1 MALRIN
7 LITSQQLK
15 IQKNYINYLIL
26 ETICSHFLVQF
37 RKTTTTLVLILIIKI
52 IILPCQLRHLIK
64 NYIFCWILQH
74 LNDPCETCETFFLL
88 LIRQSCSGLSSLH
101 HWDGSE
107 RLSRKISYQ
116 VVLEV
121 LWVLVH
127 PHLEIPYHPSLLV
140 VLETHNRNKYCLNFY
155 ILCHSIQIHCNM
167 EKVRKFDLSCTFL
180 TFYLFFAVRLNQCS
194 FASFAVQNNFVFILY
209 WAVWQPLS
217 SHWFKQ

>member
-1 MALRIN
+1 MF
-7 LITSQQLK
+7 TFFGSV
-15 IQKNYINYLIL
+15 QKNNNNTSTNTNNKNNNLTMSVKTFDKKLY
-26 ETICSHFLVQF
+26 FL
-37 RKTTTTLVLILIIKI
+37 LNL
-52 IILPCQLRHLIK
+52 
-64 NYIFCWILQH
+64 WILQH

-209 WAVWQPLS
+209 WALWQPLS
-217 SHWFKQ
+217 SH

>member
-1 MALRIN
+1 MF
-7 LITSQQLK
+7 TFFGSV
-15 IQKNYINYLIL
+15 QKNNNNTSTNTNNKNNNLTMSVKTFDKKLY
-26 ETICSHFLVQF
+26 FL
-37 RKTTTTLVLILIIKI
+37 LNL
-52 IILPCQLRHLIK
+52 
-64 NYIFCWILQH
+64 WILQH

-180 TFYLFFAVRLNQCS
+180 TFYLFFAVRLNHRLQ
-194 FASFAVQNNFVFILY
+194 FKIILY
-209 WAVWQPLS
+209 LFYTGPCGSPSVHTDLNS
-217 SHWFKQ
+217 NRVLLFC

>member
-1 MALRIN
+1 MF
-7 LITSQQLK
+7 TFFGSV
-15 IQKNYINYLIL
+15 QKNNNNTSTNTNNKNNNLTMSVKTFDKKLY
-26 ETICSHFLVQF
+26 FL
-37 RKTTTTLVLILIIKI
+37 LNL
-52 IILPCQLRHLIK
+52 
-64 NYIFCWILQH
+64 WILQH

-180 TFYLFFAVRLNQCS
+180 TFYLFFAVRLNHRLQ
-194 FASFAVQNNFVFILY
+194 FKIILY
-209 WAVWQPLS
+209 LFYTGPCGSPSVHTDLNGNRVLL
-217 SHWFKQ
+217 FC

>member
-1 MALRIN
+1 MF
-7 LITSQQLK
+7 TFFGSV
-15 IQKNYINYLIL
+15 QKNNNNTSTNTNNKNNNLTMSVKTFDKKLY
-26 ETICSHFLVQF
+26 FL
-37 RKTTTTLVLILIIKI
+37 LNL
-52 IILPCQLRHLIK
+52 
-64 NYIFCWILQH
+64 WILQH
-74 LNDPCETCETFFLL
+74 LNDPCETFFLL

-180 TFYLFFAVRLNQCS
+180 TFYLFFAVRLNHRLQ
-194 FASFAVQNNFVFILY
+194 FKIILY
-209 WAVWQPLS
+209 LFYTGPCGSPSVHTDLNGNRVLL
-217 SHWFKQ
+217 FC